1 MRGMV
6 ITHPNGSL
14 GAHLAHLAKLQ
25 GELALAETRSVFVS
39 AAIAVAIAI
48 VAIMAMVASAV
59 VLIAGGLAPLF
70 GAHWQPLVCAGSGVF
85 IAASLALAWSVW
97 RVRHLEIPRETLR
110 SLTENWE
117 WFVAQVRS
125 RLTLR

>member
-1 MRGMV
+1 MV
-6 ITHPNGSL
+6 ITHHNGSL
-14 GAHLAHLAKLQ
+14 SAQLAHLAKLQ
-25 GELALAETRSVFVS
+25 GELALAETRSLFVS

-48 VAIMAMVASAV
+48 LASMAMVASAV

-70 GAHWQPLVCAGSGVF
+70 GGHWQHLVVAGGCAF
-85 IAASLALAWSVW
+85 ITASVALAWSAW
-97 RVRHLEIPRETLR
+97 RLRHLEVPRETLQ

-117 WFVAQVRS
+117 WLVAQVRS